1 MANKKTKL
9 RSHKS
14 WKLPPPNQR
23 VEFGAIPRKEF
34 RKVLKNHKT
43 RKMGNSTYGEC
54 NIIIK
59 YKEKVSGYNKITDY
73 PPNIEPHQMRFAE
86 YYGYLPV
93 GLNGKKTKDKLTISH
108 RCGIHECIT
117 RKHLYLQ
124 KNSDNNKRRKC
135 HKRLIKKRYSLI
147 SKGQYNKYYLTD
159 DQCDCKPHCFISC
172 KESK

>member
-1 MANKKTKL
+1 MSNVKIRL

-14 WKLPPPNQR
+14 WKIPPPKER
-23 VEFGAIPRKEF
+23 VEFGDEPRQEF
-34 RKVLKNHKT
+34 RNVLNKFKI
-43 RKMGNSTYGEC
+43 RKLGNSTYGEC

-59 YKEKVSGYNKITDY
+59 YKEKVSGANTITVY
-73 PPNIEPHQMRFAE
+73 PKNIEPHQMRFAE

-93 GLNGKKTKDKLTISH
+93 GLNGRKTKDKLTISH

-135 HKRLIKKRYSLI
+135 HLKLKSKRYSLI
-147 SKGQYNKYYLTD
+147 SKGKYNKYYLTLNE
-159 DQCDCKPHCFISC
+159 CDCKPHCFLSC
-172 KESK
+172 KEAQ